1 MCKKIILS
9 SLLFLSVIGAN
20 IGLNWGSMPSASA
33 NSPIAESAAD
43 SLVGSQLD
51 QSRLIASNPKIERKV
66 LDFFKEVEKE
76 TGLETRSDA
85 SFSSDKRTP
94 GLNNIV
100 NIINAIISLMKYVT
114 GGLIFLFVTISLVQ
128 MITSGDAEEV
138 WGKNKS
144 YFANL
149 VIAVVIIL
157 LTDTLFNDVFNL
169 GGSSFLSSEANAKA
183 AAGRLAA
190 ELGGIT
196 NIIEMIAGAL
206 AVMMFVF
213 AGVNLTA
220 NAVDEN
226 ADEKAKKQI
235 QYGIYGLIVI
245 MLSETLVKR
254 VLFVNE
260 SSIDSG
266 AAKEI
271 LVSLTNFASGVVT
284 TISLVAFFYAGYL
297 YVFNGIEESGDKIK
311 TTIKGA
317 VVGILLSAAA
327 FAIVNTLVTLDR
339 PDLVGSTINLISNS

>member
-1 MCKKIILS
+1 
-9 SLLFLSVIGAN
+9 
-20 IGLNWGSMPSASA
+20 
-33 NSPIAESAAD
+33 
-43 SLVGSQLD
+43 
-51 QSRLIASNPKIERKV
+51 
-66 LDFFKEVEKE
+66 
-76 TGLETRSDA
+76 
-85 SFSSDKRTP
+85 
-94 GLNNIV
+94 
-100 NIINAIISLMKYVT
+100 
-114 GGLIFLFVTISLVQ
+114 
-128 MITSGDAEEV
+128 
-138 WGKNKS
+138 
-144 YFANL
+144 
-149 VIAVVIIL
+149 
-157 LTDTLFNDVFNL
+157 
-169 GGSSFLSSEANAKA
+169 
-183 AAGRLAA
+183 
-190 ELGGIT
+190 
-196 NIIEMIAGAL
+196 MIAGAL